1 MGLLQVYP
9 PRLLAQLQD
18 LLMLLS
24 LLQGLLFMQ
33 GTLALQQ
40 AAHPNKHRSMA
51 NDPRPME
58 LLGTLPGAPLCPTH
72 ECDLDSCP

>member
-18 LLMLLS
+18 LLVLLS
-24 LLQGLLFMQ
+24 LLRGLLLMQ

-40 AAHPNKHRSMA
+40 AAHPNKPRSKA
-51 NDPRPME
+51 KNPRPME
-58 LLGTLPGAPLCPTH
+58 LLGTLPRAPPCPTH
-72 ECDLDSCP
+72 ECDLDS

>member
-18 LLMLLS
+18 LLVLLS
-24 LLQGLLFMQ
+24 LLQGLLLMQ

-40 AAHPNKHRSMA
+40 AAHPNKPRSKA
-51 NDPRPME
+51 NNHPRPME
-58 LLGTLPGAPLCPTH
+58 LLCTLPRAPPCPMH
-72 ECDLDSCP
+72 ECDLDS